1 MRMRVLA
8 AVLTLVPGFVQA
20 AELTCKRNPSMTGKC
35 SMVKGSL
42 GLDREV
48 GGVTLETDSG
58 SRILI
63 TAPANSNADIATPV
77 MQNWL
82 YWQGKNGSIRTR
94 MSGTYEVCPLPPDS
108 SKPNFTEFACINSGS
123 RFTADKDVR

>member
-1 MRMRVLA
+1 MRVIA
-8 AVLTLVPGFVQA
+8 AALMLVPGFVQA
-20 AELTCKRNPSMTGKC
+20 AELTCKRNPSLTGKC

-42 GLDREV
+42 GLDREA
-48 GGVTLETDSG
+48 GGVTLAREDG
-58 SRILI
+58 GRILI
-63 TAPANSNADIATPV
+63 VAPAGSNADIATAV

-82 YWQGKNGSIRTR
+82 YQQGKNGSIRTR
-94 MSGTYEVCPLPPDS
+94 MLGTYEVCPLPPDG

>member
-1 MRMRVLA
+1 MRMRVIA
-8 AVLTLVPGFVQA
+8 AVLMLVPGFAQA
-20 AELTCKRNPSMTGKC
+20 AELTCKRNPSLTGKC

-42 GLDREV
+42 GLTREV
-48 GGVTLETDSG
+48 GVTLDRDDG

-63 TAPANSNADIATPV
+63 VAPAGSNADISTAV

-82 YWQGKNGSIRTR
+82 YHQGRAGSIRTR
-94 MSGTYEVCPLPPDS
+94 MLGTYEVCPLPADS
-108 SKPNFTEFACINSGS
+108 SKPNFSEFACINSGS